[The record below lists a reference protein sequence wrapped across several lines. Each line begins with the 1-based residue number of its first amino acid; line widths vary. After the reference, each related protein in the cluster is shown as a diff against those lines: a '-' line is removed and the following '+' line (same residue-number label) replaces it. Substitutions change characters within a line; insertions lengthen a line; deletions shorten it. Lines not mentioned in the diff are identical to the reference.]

1 MGKQGNANVC
11 PMCGADNMQDEDE
24 HADWITWYYYKDPVY
39 GDGSLWDRLPLKP
52 EELEL
57 IKEFKAPP
65 KDVNGNFDAAKA
77 ELRKYVPDAFPETK
91 WYYYKEGGGML
102 DNTLSSHFTS
112 LYTFD
117 ATDLED
123 AKRQLKKLLPNS
135 PLFNQTPKVQCPYC
149 FSTQIQM
156 VPKKFSIWT
165 GFLTNGYNRV
175 CLRCQRKF

>member
-77 ELRKYVPDAFPETK
+77 ELRKYVPDAFAE
-91 WYYYKEGGGML
+91 
-102 DNTLSSHFTS
+102 
-112 LYTFD
+112 
-117 ATDLED
+117 
-123 AKRQLKKLLPNS
+123 
-135 PLFNQTPKVQCPYC
+135 PKVQPIRCPRCGSAEY
-149 FSTQIQM
+149 TLM
-156 VPKKFSIWT
+156 NRGYSIFA
-165 GFLTNGYNRV
+165 GFLGSGKVKRV
-175 CLRCQRKF
+175 CNRCKKEF